1 MGFKPIMLVWSIENG
16 KGFDDLVH
24 LKGVA
29 HYKLYLKAIRSEE
42 FVQIFAAIVK
52 ALLAEMGVSSISAF
66 QNNKEMNNKFTS
78 LLQKRMEEA
87 LSLQTEEL

>member
-24 LKGVA
+24 SKGVA
-29 HYKLYLKAIRSEE
+29 HYKSCLKAIRSEE
-42 FVQIFAAIVK
+42 FVQIFTAIVK

-66 QNNKEMNNKFTS
+66 QNNKEMNNKFTT
-78 LLQKRMEEA
+78 LLQKRMEEV
-87 LSLQTEEL
+87 LSL

>member
-1 MGFKPIMLVWSIENG
+1 MMLFWSIENG

-24 LKGVA
+24 LKGDA